1 MKLIIEAVPI
11 EDRPNYY
18 KFKISHEGGVNEE
31 FNFDVLQIPYSKQ
44 VIDTHF
50 LLFLNM
56 LRENANGIS

>member
-1 MKLIIEAVPI
+1 MKTGRTII
-11 EDRPNYY
+11 NS
-18 KFKISHEGGVNEE
+18 KITHDGGVNEE
-31 FNFDVLQIPYSKQ
+31 FNFDILQIPYSKQ